1 MKKTFLTSLLVVII
15 FSVFAQNDYTQT
27 IRGQILDSQTEEP
40 IVGAAVII
48 TDSNPL
54 KATVTDADGEFILKN
69 ITIGRQSVEISFIG
83 YEPMFL
89 RNLIIVS
96 GKQTVLELKM
106 EEKVVQIQ
114 NVVVKGTTNKAT
126 SINDMASV
134 SARSFSVEETERYA
148 GSLGDPSRM
157 AANFA
162 GVMSV
167 ADQRND
173 IVIRGNSPF
182 GLLWRLDGIDVPNPN
197 HFGSLGSTGG
207 PVSMLNNN
215 LLANSD
221 FFTGAFPAE
230 YGNAL
235 SGAFDINMRAGN
247 NQKYEAL
254 GQVGFNG
261 FEVGIEG
268 PFSKK
273 SKASFIANFRYSTLQ
288 LVNEIGIPV
297 AGGSVP
303 QYKDL
308 TFKINVPRGKY
319 GKLSI
324 FGIGGLSYIEML
336 DSEGDD
342 ANYGYGGT
350 DLRYGSDMAV
360 VGLNHTY
367 YINNTTRFVTRLSA
381 SGSRINTKLDSL
393 HHRGVDTVFRFYGS
407 QTDEIR
413 YFASGELYKKI
424 NIKNNIK
431 FGAKYRILNIYYL
444 DSVYLDNFEKYVNQF
459 DNLNDYMNFAEAFI
473 QYQHKFSD
481 DLTANVGVHAQYLFL
496 NEDYAVEPRV
506 GLQWKFLPKHSFNI
520 GGGMHSQTHMTP
532 LYFIEL
538 KDSITDVITQPLK
551 DLKFSKAIHGVV
563 GYDFFAS
570 QNFRIKAEGYYQH
583 IYDVPITESNKQFS
597 LLNTGDD
604 FHDDAYFDLE
614 NKGTGTNYG
623 LELTVEKFFNNNYY
637 FLITTSLFESKY
649 KGWDGIERNTKFNG
663 NYVFNALAGYEL
675 QLGKK
680 AILAL
685 DLKGVYAG
693 GKRFI
698 PIDVTES
705 TNQGQLIYDREHAFE
720 SRHDDYFRINAR
732 LSFKLSAKHLSQE
745 WAVDIQNITNQQNIY
760 SQRWN
765 SATNE
770 IETDYQQGLFPMM
783 TYRILF

>member
-1 MKKTFLTSLLVVII
+1 MKKTFFTVLLISII
-15 FSVFAQNDYTQT
+15 FSSFAQSNYTQT
-27 IRGQILDSQTEEP
+27 IRGIILDSQTEEP
-40 IVGAAVII
+40 IVGAAIKI
-48 TDSNPL
+48 TASNPL
-54 KATVTDADGEFILKN
+54 KATVTDVNGEFILEN
-69 ITIGRQSVEISFIG
+69 IAIGRQSLEISFLG
-83 YEPMFL
+83 YEPIFL
-89 RNLIIVS
+89 RNLIIVT
-96 GKQTVLELKM
+96 GKQTVLDLKM

-114 NVVVKGTTNKAT
+114 NIVVKGTTNKSTAN
-126 SINDMASV
+126 NDMASV

-215 LLANSD
+215 LLTNSD

-235 SGAFDINMRAGN
+235 SGAFDLNMRSGN

-254 GQVGFNG
+254 GQIGFNG

-273 SKASFIANFRYSTLQ
+273 SKASFIANFRYSTLEVMSK
-288 LVNEIGIPV
+288 LGMPV
-297 AGGSVP
+297 AGASVP

-308 TFKINVPRGKY
+308 TFKINVPRGKF
-319 GKLSI
+319 GKLSV

-342 ANYGYGGT
+342 SNYGFGGT

-360 VGLNHTY
+360 AGLNHTLY
-367 YINNTTRFVTRLSA
+367 FNNTTRFVTRLSA
-381 SGSRINTKLDSL
+381 SANSISTKLDSL
-393 HHRGVDTVFRFYGS
+393 HHRGVDTLFRFFGS
-407 QTDEIR
+407 QTNEFR
-413 YFASGELYKKI
+413 YFASGELIKKI
-424 NIKNNIK
+424 NSKNNVKI
-431 FGAKYRILNIYYL
+431 GAKYKILNVDYM
-444 DSVYLDNFEKYVNQF
+444 DSVYIDHLEKYINQF
-459 DNLNDYMNFAEAFI
+459 DNLNDYMNFAEAFA

-481 DLTANVGVHAQYLFL
+481 NLTANIGVHSQYLFL
-496 NEDYAVEPRV
+496 NKDYAIEPRI

-520 GGGMHSQTHMTP
+520 GGGMHSQTQMTP
-532 LYFIEL
+532 LYFIE
-538 KDSITDVITQPLK
+538 KTDSTTNETSRPLQ
-551 DLKFSKAIHGVV
+551 DLKFSKAIHGVI

-570 QNFRIKAEGYYQH
+570 QNFRIKTEGYYQY

-597 LLNTGDD
+597 VLNTGDN
-604 FHDDAYFDLE
+604 FTADAYMDLQ
-614 NKGTGTNYG
+614 NKGTGINYG
-623 LELTVEKFFNNNYY
+623 LEITAEKFFSNNYY

-649 KGWDGIERNTKFNG
+649 KGWDGIERDTKFNG

-675 QLGKK
+675 QLGENS
-680 AILAL
+680 ILSI

-693 GKRFI
+693 GKRYV
-698 PIDVTES
+698 PIDIEAS
-705 TNQGQLIYDREHAFE
+705 TNSGEQIYDWEHAFE
-720 SRHDDYFRINAR
+720 NRHDDYFRINAR
-732 LSFKLSAKHLSQE
+732 LSFKLSARHLSQE
-745 WAVDIQNITNQQNIY
+745 WALDIQNITNHQNIY

-765 SATNE
+765 SATNK
-770 IETDYQQGLFPMM
+770 IETDYQQGLYPMM
-783 TYRILF
+783 TYRIMF